1 MNRSIPL
8 ILNFEIQSAVDRACT
23 GVIGASRRAKID
35 VACGC
40 MFGSHRHIT
49 HIYSS
54 RMAPGLVRSALEA
67 AQKGEDCTNKIFC
80 ITGAYSGLGM

>member
-23 GVIGASRRAKID
+23 DGIGASRRA
-35 VACGC
+35 
-40 MFGSHRHIT
+40 SHRHIT